1 MNMKSIIFSYYDW
14 GEFESFLDKLPV
26 KDAVKLSDRI
36 QKIEDYGLLIS
47 ERQEWIK
54 KLENNLYE
62 IRSKRSSNIQ
72 RALYFKIVDN
82 KFMITHAFTKKT
94 NKTPN
99 SEKSKARRRRNDY
112 LRRNKNE

>member
-1 MNMKSIIFSYYDW
+1 MKSIIFSYYDW
-14 GEFESFLDKLPV
+14 EEFESFLDRLPV

-36 QKIEDYGLLIS
+36 QKIEEYGLLIS

-72 RALYFKIVDN
+72 RALYFKIVGN
-82 KFMITHAFTKKT
+82 QFMISHAFTKKT

-99 SEKSKARRRRNDY
+99 SEKNKARNRRDNY
-112 LRRNKNE
+112 LRGHNNE